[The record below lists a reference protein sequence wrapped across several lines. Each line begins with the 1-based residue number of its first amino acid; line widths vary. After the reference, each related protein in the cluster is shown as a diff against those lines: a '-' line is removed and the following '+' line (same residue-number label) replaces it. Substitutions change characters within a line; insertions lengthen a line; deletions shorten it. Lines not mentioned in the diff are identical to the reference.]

1 MTLPPVPQL
10 LVRRS
15 TSHRRQRPTQ
25 LVENCGSAQF
35 GWWMNSDHERTPASA
50 EVHCVHATDRTD
62 INTVTSSQPDLL
74 KSTKNTL
81 EISRNIWCQLFLP
94 LTPFYL
100 AFTAIK
106 NMVTYLYDTQTKKP
120 APVHSHSWVS
130 LTYHSKNKIKLSNC
144 SKLMNC
150 LTTKAKFLLKYNRPN
165 TEQAYMHQSS
175 LGQFRRDEWHKSL
188 HQRMNSHGWWSQ
200 NSRVGSDNTRPW
212 RWVTAHSSA
221 VNGQRRHCH
230 IDNVT

>member
-1 MTLPPVPQL
+1 MM
-10 LVRRS
+10 
-15 TSHRRQRPTQ
+15 PTF
-25 LVENCGSAQF
+25 LTTYTILF
-35 GWWMNSDHERTPASA
+35 GIYCYKKYGNISVWH
-50 EVHCVHATDRTD
+50 TD
-62 INTVTSSQPDLL
+62 Q
-74 KSTKNTL
+74 
-81 EISRNIWCQLFLP
+81 
-94 LTPFYL
+94 
-100 AFTAIK
+100 
-106 NMVTYLYDTQTKKP
+106 KP

-188 HQRMNSHGWWSQ
+188 HQRMNSHGWWPQ